1 MSIMKTGLH
10 YCAEHEIHYPIY
22 CFKCYNIG
30 VPAGFGVA
38 AENHAAAQSTLSD
51 ADYNDLRMM
60 TAELSGIME
69 HVAKKV
75 RLMQTT
81 IDRLIAR
88 R

>member
-22 CFKCYNIG
+22 CFKCYPNE
-30 VPAGFGVA
+30 FGTA

-88 R
+88 RG